1 MGQAERVGWDPD
13 AVAILAPAIVPL
25 WHHIVFMI
33 PFSHLGWDFKKK
45 KKKKK
50 KIAPVGTYCDVD
62 SSLGPKFWLWDK
74 KNILAN
80 FALLDTRSDP
90 ISNLV
95 RA

>member
-13 AVAILAPAIVPL
+13 TVAILGTCHCTPVTPHCL
-25 WHHIVFMI
+25 YD
-33 PFSHLGWDFKKK
+33 PFLPPRVGFK